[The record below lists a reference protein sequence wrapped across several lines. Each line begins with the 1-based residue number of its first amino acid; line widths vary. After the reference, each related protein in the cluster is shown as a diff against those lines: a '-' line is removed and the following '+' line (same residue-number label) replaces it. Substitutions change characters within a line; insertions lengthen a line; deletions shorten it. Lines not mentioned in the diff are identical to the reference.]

1 LIYFREGV
9 RFCGEGFTMAKKPA
23 AQSRRS
29 VLVCVTNKEDL
40 LVLQSALDLQ
50 SADPVL
56 CHDIPEFCGKISEH
70 IEAAFIGGKRLSSK
84 TNRMIAQAL
93 EAQPDWSDLPIIL
106 SVSGGADSP
115 VAAKAVRDLGNVSVL
130 DHPFTPAALK
140 NLLVVAFRSRERQRW
155 IRGLAKDREQAV
167 QSLLEAHEQ
176 LEQRV
181 LACTSQL
188 PERGPRQD
196 KPLSSMIRILIA
208 DDHAV
213 IRQGLSTSLGQE
225 PDIAIVGEAADGKMA
240 LDKART
246 LHPDVI
252 LMDLGMPKM
261 NGIEATRI
269 IHTEMPS
276 VRVVGLSMFEEKE
289 RVSAM
294 FEAGAVAYLS
304 KSCSV
309 DTLTSAIRRC
319 VGKPEMPIA

>member
-1 LIYFREGV
+1 MTR
-9 RFCGEGFTMAKKPA
+9 RAA
-23 AQSRRS
+23 AQSRPC
-29 VLVCVTNKEDL
+29 VLVYVTNKEDL
-40 LVLQSALDLQ
+40 PVLQRALDLQ
-50 SADPVL
+50 SADSVI

-70 IEAAFIGGKRLSSK
+70 IEAAFIGGERLLSK
-84 TNRMIAQAL
+84 TKRMIAQAL

-106 SVSGGADSP
+106 SVSGGADSA

-155 IRGLAKDREQAV
+155 IRGLAKEREHAV
-167 QSLLEAHEQ
+167 QSSLEAHKQ
-176 LEQRV
+176 LEQRT
-181 LACTSQL
+181 LARTS
-188 PERGPRQD
+188 ERAERRPQQD
-196 KPLSSMIRILIA
+196 KPLSGMIRILIA

-240 LDKART
+240 LDKARS
-246 LHPDVI
+246 LHPDVV

-269 IHTEMPS
+269 IHTEMPG

-289 RVSAM
+289 RASAM

-319 VGKPEMPIA
+319 VGKPKMPVA